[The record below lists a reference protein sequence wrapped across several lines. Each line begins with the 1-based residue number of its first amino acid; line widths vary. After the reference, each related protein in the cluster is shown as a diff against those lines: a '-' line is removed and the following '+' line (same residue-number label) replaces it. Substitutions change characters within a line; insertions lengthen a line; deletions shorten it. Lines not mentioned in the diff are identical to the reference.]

1 MVVQSVIRSFYL
13 QVLSPLFTPTGEDVL
28 IPESFLN
35 SVGKLTGFCLVAV
48 SGKCFRVISG
58 QLCRTWQLCW
68 RSVGPG
74 CFSFDVQTENKLAVA
89 ISVFSKRLLR
99 SKPTQVS
106 TCLRRRDST
115 LLCFCN
121 DKMYVSAYLILHD
134 SVSLFPLF
142 SDQTPH
148 LLRNVSFV
156 RDYRKYSVIKT
167 SSEAASHNPSLCL
180 QTQILTEAAVSCHIN
195 VGYIS
200 NWRLQ
205 VQIWWIVP
213 LISVFS
219 ITLRLS
225 QFLPHPLDLSVSA
238 DVSVCLFGCLDGEPL
253 CWWWNRL
260 EQRTDSWGNAG
271 RLPWWKKKNKC

>member
-1 MVVQSVIRSFYL
+1 MVVQSVIWSFYL

-58 QLCRTWQLCW
+58 QMFRTWQLCL
-68 RSVGPG
+68 RSLGPG
-74 CFSFDVQTENKLAVA
+74 CFSFDVHSENKLAVA
-89 ISVFSKRLLR
+89 ISVFSERLLR

-167 SSEAASHNPSLCL
+167 SSEAASHNPSACL

-225 QFLPHPLDLSVSA
+225 QLLRHLSISQSEPTSLFVWSVAWFASRSA
-238 DVSVCLFGCLDGEPL
+238 DGG
-253 CWWWNRL
+253 
-260 EQRTDSWGNAG
+260 TD
-271 RLPWWKKKNKC
+271 

>member
-1 MVVQSVIRSFYL
+1 MFWSLKAFWTLLGSWLGFALL
-13 QVLSPLFTPTGEDVL
+13 QFW
-28 IPESFLN
+28 ES
-35 SVGKLTGFCLVAV
+35 V
-48 SGKCFRVISG
+48 SGLFQVRCLGPDSCADARSVLDAFLSTCILKTNLQLLFLCFPSVSWGPNPRRCPPVWDAVI
-58 QLCRTWQLCW
+58 QLCSA
-68 RSVGPG
+68 SVMTK
-74 CFSFDVQTENKLAVA
+74 C
-89 ISVFSKRLLR
+89 
-99 SKPTQVS
+99 
-106 TCLRRRDST
+106 
-115 LLCFCN
+115 
-121 DKMYVSAYLILHD
+121 AYLILHD

-167 SSEAASHNPSLCL
+167 SSHNPSLCL

-205 VQIWWIVP
+205 VQIWWIVH

-225 QFLPHPLDLSVSA
+225 QLLRHLSISQ
-238 DVSVCLFGCLDGEPL
+238 SEPTSLFVCCCLDGEPL

-271 RLPWWKKKNKC
+271 RSPRWKKKNKC

>member
-58 QLCRTWQLCW
+58 KLCRTWQLCW

-89 ISVFSKRLLR
+89 ISVFSERLLR

-167 SSEAASHNPSLCL
+167 SSEP
-180 QTQILTEAAVSCHIN
+180 
-195 VGYIS
+195 
-200 NWRLQ
+200 
-205 VQIWWIVP
+205 
-213 LISVFS
+213 
-219 ITLRLS
+219 
-225 QFLPHPLDLSVSA
+225 
-238 DVSVCLFGCLDGEPL
+238 
-253 CWWWNRL
+253 
-260 EQRTDSWGNAG
+260 
-271 RLPWWKKKNKC
+271 

>member
-1 MVVQSVIRSFYL
+1 MVVQSVIWSFYL
-13 QVLSPLFTPTGEDVL
+13 QVLSPLFTPTGEVVL
-28 IPESFLN
+28 NPESFLN

-58 QLCRTWQLCW
+58 KLCRTWQLCW
-68 RSVGPG
+68 RSLGPG

-89 ISVFSKRLLR
+89 ISVFSERLLR

-156 RDYRKYSVIKT
+156 IESIQSLKQAAKQRAIIHHCVCRHRSWQKQLFRVTLMSVIYQT
-167 SSEAASHNPSLCL
+167 DDFRCRFDESSTWSPSFLSLC
-180 QTQILTEAAVSCHIN
+180 VSLSFS
-195 VGYIS
+195 VTS
-200 NWRLQ
+200 RSLSLSRRL
-205 VQIWWIVP
+205 
-213 LISVFS
+213 F
-219 ITLRLS
+219 
-225 QFLPHPLDLSVSA
+225 LSV
-238 DVSVCLFGCLDGEPL
+238 
-253 CWWWNRL
+253 RL
-260 EQRTDSWGNAG
+260 LGLRAALLMVEQIRAAHW
-271 RLPWWKKKNKC
+271 

>member
-1 MVVQSVIRSFYL
+1 M
-13 QVLSPLFTPTGEDVL
+13 
-28 IPESFLN
+28 
-35 SVGKLTGFCLVAV
+35 
-48 SGKCFRVISG
+48 
-58 QLCRTWQLCW
+58 
-68 RSVGPG
+68 
-74 CFSFDVQTENKLAVA
+74 QTENKLAVA
-89 ISVFSKRLLR
+89 ISVFSERLLR

-156 RDYRKYSVIKT
+156 IESIQSLKQ
-167 SSEAASHNPSLCL
+167 AASHNPSLCL

-200 NWRLQ
+200 N
-205 VQIWWIVP
+205 
-213 LISVFS
+213 
-219 ITLRLS
+219 
-225 QFLPHPLDLSVSA
+225 
-238 DVSVCLFGCLDGEPL
+238 
-253 CWWWNRL
+253 
-260 EQRTDSWGNAG
+260 
-271 RLPWWKKKNKC
+271 